1 MKGFASLK
9 QNGRKEKIVW
19 GGGGREGE
27 RKKEKRKKPSHAVG
41 ELMNAILV
49 IYHTKEWKA
58 KTLILKTFVF

>member
-1 MKGFASLK
+1 ME
-9 QNGRKEKIVW
+9 GRKRVCGE
-19 GGGGREGE
+19 GGGREGE